1 MKLRNLLVLALCAII
16 LVAGTACKA
25 GSSYNGMTA
34 EQVIQNMQTVAL
46 NQSSSH
52 IEATETISGTMQEA
66 GSGNSTMN
74 MVMNINGDNDLQNK
88 KMYMTSSM
96 KMDISGDGKP
106 ESQTITMQMYM
117 LDNWMYMG
125 TDMMGKMTWM
135 KAKLTN
141 ELWEKQQSSLMQYEE
156 LLKNTI
162 EVNIIGEETV
172 NGVACWKLD
181 IKPDMEKIVDWYQ
194 TAMSDKLGA
203 LPSDMNLSKMFK
215 DVNLKMWIAKDTFYT
230 IKCDMTMSME
240 IEGSVM
246 AISMTAYY
254 SKFNQPVTITLPA
267 EASEAKDISSLL
279 EAQK

>member
-1 MKLRNLLVLALCAII
+1 MKLRSLLLLALCAII

-34 EQVIQNMQTVAL
+34 EQLMQNMKTAEL
-46 NQSSSH
+46 NMTSSH
-52 IEATETISGTMQEA
+52 IEATETISGTMQEP

-74 MVMNINGDNDLQNK
+74 MVMKITGDMDSKNK
-88 KMYMTSSM
+88 RLYMNSAI
-96 KMDISGDGKP
+96 KMDMSENGQP
-106 ESQTITMQMYM
+106 ESQTMTMQMYM
-117 LDNWMYMG
+117 LDSWMYMG
-125 TDMMGKMTWM
+125 MDILGKTTWM

-156 LLKNTI
+156 LLNNTI

-181 IKPDMEKIVDWYQ
+181 IKPDMEKILDWYQ
-194 TAMSDKLGA
+194 TAMSDELGD
-203 LPSDMNLSKMFK
+203 LPDDMDLSKMFK
-215 DVNLKMWIAKDTFYT
+215 DVKLKLWIAKDTYNT
-230 IKCDMTMSME
+230 VKCDMTMSME

-246 AISMTAYY
+246 EVSMIMTQ

-267 EASEAKDISSLL
+267 AAASATEVSL
-279 EAQK
+279 KN